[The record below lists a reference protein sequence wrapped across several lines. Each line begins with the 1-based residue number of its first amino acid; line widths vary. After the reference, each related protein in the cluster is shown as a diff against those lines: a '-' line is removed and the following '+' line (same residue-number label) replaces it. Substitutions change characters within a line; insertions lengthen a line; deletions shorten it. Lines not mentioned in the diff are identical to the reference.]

1 MYVYRI
7 ERKKY
12 LVDVLSGKGVALC
25 SGNRWNSLHT
35 PMVYTSQS
43 RSLAVLE
50 ILARVNAME
59 LVPSDRLLVELEIPD
74 RIRIEEIQPG
84 ELPPNWNI
92 FPPGEQTQMLG
103 DAFIRKAKAAVCK
116 VPSSLLEG
124 EFNYLINPMHAD
136 SKHIRCIKDISLNMR
151 RWLTFSSA
159 N

>member
-12 LVDVLSGKGVALC
+12 LDDMLSGKGAALC

-59 LVPSDRLLVELEIPD
+59 LVPGDRMLVELEIPD
-74 RIRIEEIQPG
+74 NLRVEEITLAD
-84 ELPPNWNI
+84 LPVNWHI
-92 FPPGEQTQMLG
+92 FPPGEQTQVLG
-103 DAFIRKAKAAVCK
+103 DAFIRKAQAAVCK
-116 VPSSLLEG
+116 VPSSLVEG
-124 EFNYLINPMHAD
+124 EFNYLINPLHPK
-136 SKHIRCIKDISLNMR
+136 SKYLKIIKTNELNMS
-151 RWLTFSSA
+151 RWLSYNTV
-159 N
+159 

>member
-12 LVDVLSGKGVALC
+12 LDDILSGKGAALC

-59 LVPSDRLLVELEIPD
+59 LVPGDRLLVELEIPD
-74 RIRIEEIQPG
+74 HVRIEEITSV

-92 FPPGEQTQMLG
+92 FPPGEQTQVLG
-103 DAFIRKAKAAVCK
+103 DVFIRMAQAAVCK
-116 VPSSLLEG
+116 VPSSLLDG
-124 EFNYLINPMHAD
+124 EFNYLINPLHPK
-136 SKHIRCIKDISLNMR
+136 SKHLKIIKTIELNMS
-151 RWLTFSSA
+151 RWLSA
-159 N
+159 NTV

>member
-1 MYVYRI
+1 MNVYRI

-12 LVDVLSGKGVALC
+12 LDDVLSGKGAALC

-59 LVPSDRLLVELEIPD
+59 LIPGDRMLVELEIPD
-74 RIRIEEIQPG
+74 HIRIEEIQPR

-103 DAFIRKAKAAVCK
+103 DAFIRKAHVAIWK
-116 VPSSLLEG
+116 VPSSLITG
-124 EFNYLINPMHAD
+124 EFNFLINPMHGD
-136 SKHIRCIKDISLNMR
+136 SKHINLKHAEELNFG
-151 RWLTFSSA
+151 RW
-159 N
+159 NGGN

>member
-12 LVDVLSGKGVALC
+12 LDDMLSGNGAALC

-59 LVPSDRLLVELEIPD
+59 LVPGDRMLVELEIPD
-74 RIRIEEIQPG
+74 NMRVDEITLAD
-84 ELPPNWNI
+84 LPVNWHI
-92 FPPGEQTQMLG
+92 FPPGEQTQVLG
-103 DAFIRKAKAAVCK
+103 DAFIRKALAAVCK

-124 EFNYLINPMHAD
+124 EFNYLINPSHPK
-136 SKHIRCIKDISLNMR
+136 SKHLKIIKTIELNMS
-151 RWLTFSSA
+151 RWLSA
-159 N
+159 NTP

>member
-1 MYVYRI
+1 MHVYRI

-12 LVDVLSGKGVALC
+12 LDDMLSGKGAALC

-59 LVPSDRLLVELEIPD
+59 LVPGDRMLVELEIPD
-74 RIRIEEIQPG
+74 NLRVEEITLTD
-84 ELPPNWNI
+84 LPPNWNI
-92 FPPGEQTQMLG
+92 FPPGEQTQVLG
-103 DAFIRKAKAAVCK
+103 DAFIRKAHVAICK

-124 EFNYLINPMHAD
+124 EFNYLINPLHPK
-136 SKHIRCIKDISLNMR
+136 SNHLKIIKTIELNMS
-151 RWLTFSSA
+151 RWLSA
-159 N
+159 NTP

>member
-7 ERKKY
+7 ERTKY
-12 LVDVLSGKGVALC
+12 LNDILSGKGAALC

-50 ILARVNAME
+50 ILARVIAME
-59 LVPSDRLLVELEIPD
+59 LIPGDRMLVELEIPD
-74 RIRIEEIQPG
+74 RIKIEEITLA

-92 FPPGEQTQMLG
+92 FPPGEQTQVLG
-103 DAFIRKAKAAVCK
+103 DAFIRKAKSAVCK

-124 EFNYLINPMHAD
+124 EFNYLINPLHSD
-136 SKHIRCIKDISLNMR
+136 SKHIKQKHADELNFG
-151 RWLTFSSA
+151 RWTGLK
-159 N
+159 

>member
-12 LVDVLSGKGVALC
+12 LDDILSGKGAALC

-59 LVPSDRLLVELEIPD
+59 LVPGDRLLVELEIPD
-74 RIRIEEIQPG
+74 NIPIEEIQLK
-84 ELPPNWNI
+84 ELPHDWNI
-92 FPPGEQTQMLG
+92 FPPGEQTQVIG
-103 DAFIRKAKAAVCK
+103 DAFIRKGNAAVCK
-116 VPSSLLEG
+116 VPSSLVDG
-124 EFNYLINPMHAD
+124 EFNYLINPTHNE
-136 SKHIRCIKDISLNMR
+136 STRIRRMNSVSLNMH
-151 RWLTFSSA
+151 RWLTY
-159 N
+159 